1 MNDDQYGRILDRNF
15 PFVIL
20 KYWSVW
26 IRKSGISIFCIFW
39 GCIIMRYLKAIT
51 AMVALSVAYPSVAG
65 ADAYCSN
72 GKPPLRILTYHDGG
86 VLLLTD
92 WRGDFVQI
100 CNLDQNWKGIPTSV
114 CFAWMSKITSAIN
127 SGKGVGIYYSGVS
140 GDACKTLPTYGAAPA
155 PVYVS
160 VQN

>member
-1 MNDDQYGRILDRNF
+1 
-15 PFVIL
+15 
-20 KYWSVW
+20 
-26 IRKSGISIFCIFW
+26 
-39 GCIIMRYLKAIT
+39 MRYFNIII
-51 AMVALSVAYPSVAG
+51 AMIALLTAYPSVAG

-100 CNLDQNWKGIPTSV
+100 CNLDQSWKGVPPSV

-127 SGKGVGIYYSGVS
+127 SGKGVGIWYNGVPS
-140 GDACKTLPTYGAAPA
+140 DFCKSVPVYGDAPAAA
-155 PVYVS
+155 YID